1 MKKVIKVIASIA
13 LCIVVF
19 AAFFGIGYKVY
30 IAKME
35 KDRYG
40 YLNVKWDKSIG
51 TVLSDL
57 TYDEG
62 PKNNYDL
69 YLPADNSKEAYS
81 LVYYVHGGG
90 FTSGDKEDG
99 KYLGEYLA
107 SKGYVVASVNYTLSD
122 GKAEANLN
130 IMYNELVKALDCI
143 IEVSE
148 EKGYNITEMATSGG
162 SAGGCLAMLLAF
174 RYGNESP
181 VPIKF
186 IFQEVGPANFAPE
199 LWGAESDEDK
209 VAFVNNMTG
218 KSFAVK
224 DIGSEE
230 YLKAIDEISPSS
242 YVNAGTIPM
251 LMAYGLN
258 DKIVPPNVKIPLLDA
273 LEKYNVNYK
282 YIEFPHSGHGLLG
295 DPDKLQE
302 YFEAM
307 DDFVLRYFDNSQ

>member
-13 LCIVVF
+13 VCIVVF
-19 AAFFGIGYKVY
+19 AAFLGIGYKVST
-30 IAKME
+30 AKME
-35 KDRYG
+35 KERYG
-40 YLNVKWDKSIG
+40 YLNVKWDKSVG

-90 FTSGDKEDG
+90 FTSGDKETGKFLG
-99 KYLGEYLA
+99 KYLS

-122 GKAEANLN
+122 GEAEANLN
-130 IMYNELVKALDCI
+130 IMYNELVKALDSI
-143 IEVSE
+143 IEISK
-148 EKGYNITEMATSGG
+148 EKGYNITEMATSGE

-224 DIGSEE
+224 GIGSEE

-242 YVNAGTIPM
+242 YINADTIPM
-251 LMAYGLN
+251 LMAYGPN
-258 DKIVPPNVKIPLLDA
+258 DKLVPPNVKIPLLDA

-282 YIEFPHSGHGLLG
+282 YIEFPHSGHALLG

-307 DDFVLRYFDNSQ
+307 DDFVIRYFDNSQ